1 MIISSPLM
9 LGGQSFVTKTVN
21 KVSTVVR
28 NNIIALTQEEKNEAG
43 DFYNADTGEIEYAEV
58 SDNNF
63 GPNWLL
69 KKGASAVWMAAALT
83 NPLLKEAI
91 RRATGNNIINKSPE
105 AEALNETMDESS
117 DSWGGVPINPLEFAS
132 FADGSGTMRYPLN
145 HRQEIDYDYLKVDC
159 IEYIADFNMMQDNE
173 VNKSNALAMATADER
188 MGGSKSVGTVFL
200 PMQPGISDSVN
211 VDWGNDTLN
220 PLQVTGA
227 KTAEDLMDFDFG
239 GAGKT
244 VGGAAQGA
252 LGDTSSADIKAFF
265 AGKAVGAQGM
275 FTRATGKVI
284 NPNLELIF
292 KGPQLRTFQYQ
303 FRFTP
308 REELE
313 AKEVRKIIRF
323 FKKNMAVRTSPNK
336 LFLKTPHAWRLKYC
350 YMNENNH
357 PFLNKI
363 KTCALTSFNVDY
375 TPDGS
380 YSTYEDGSMT
390 SYQVGLNFSELNPIY
405 EDDYKEE
412 DNMGY

>member
-58 SDNNF
+58 TDNNF
-63 GPNWLL
+63 GTNWL
-69 KKGASAVWMAAALT
+69 KKLGASAGWMADALT
-83 NPLLKEAI
+83 NPLLKETI
-91 RRATGNNIINKSPE
+91 RRATGNNIVNKAPE
-105 AEALNETMDESS
+105 SEALNEARDQSS
-117 DSWGGVPINPLEFAS
+117 NSFAGPPINPLEFAS
-132 FADGSGTMRYPLN
+132 FADGSSTMRYPLN

-159 IEYIADFNMMQDNE
+159 IKYLAEFGQDE
-173 VNKSNALAMATADER
+173 TRTDVSSALAMTEADDR
-188 MGGSKSVGTVFL
+188 MRKSNIEGTVFL

-220 PLQVTGA
+220 PLQVAGA
-227 KTAEDLMDFDFG
+227 KTAEELMDFDFG
-239 GAGKT
+239 GAGKQA
-244 VGGAAQGA
+244 GGSVKGA
-252 LGDTSSADIKAFF
+252 LGDLESKDVKAFF
-265 AGKAVGAQGM
+265 AGKAVGAQGL

-323 FKKNMAVRTSPNK
+323 FKKNMAVQRSSNK
-336 LFLKTPHAWRLKYC
+336 LFLKTPNAWRLKYC